1 MMNLIINKYLLNI
14 NVKKTHLFL
23 PLFAMLLI
31 TANIG
36 TNIFA
41 QRLVDFNIMGI
52 NFTVGGGIFIFPIS
66 FFIIDTVTEYYG
78 FKVASLLI
86 FMNVFALFI
95 CTFCFWYTMQI
106 TPTNAGLTDVHY
118 KFIINPFH
126 RAFLATACS
135 VLSAYLLNCYLID
148 KLKKYFNGRQMFF
161 RLMLATTFAELFYS
175 FVWVTVDMA
184 GNITLAQFYTIIG
197 SNFIVKVAFQA
208 ASTPFTYLIVSY
220 LRKIDENELIL
231 VKNPFNSA
239 TNEA

>member
-1 MMNLIINKYLLNI
+1 MTSIMNRYLSDI
-14 NVKKTHLFL
+14 QVKKTHMFL
-23 PLFAMLLI
+23 PVFAMLLI

-41 QRLVDFNIMGI
+41 QRLVDFNFIGI
-52 NFTVGGGIFIFPIS
+52 SFTVGGGIFIFPIT

-78 FKVASLLI
+78 FKVASFLI
-86 FMNVFALFI
+86 FINVFALAV

-106 TPTNAGLTDVHY
+106 PPTNASLTDAHY

-148 KLKKYFNGRQMFF
+148 RLKKYFNGRQMFF

-197 SNFIVKVAFQA
+197 SNFVVKVIFQA
-208 ASTPFTYLIVSY
+208 ASTPFTYLIVGY
-220 LRKIDENELIL
+220 LRKIDENELVY
-231 VKNPFNSA
+231 VKDPFKKVQ
-239 TNEA
+239 NEA